1 MARNGSLAPVTEL
14 AGTQLSS
21 LLETLPGIAKVLR
34 SPVADAMVNLVKA
47 ASGQASFNLADAE
60 ELMRYAIRRNLIAAE
75 ESERVLAETREVLAS
90 GPRPVVKADPKPRK
104 AAAPVKAVVP
114 VKAAAP
120 AKAAAPVKAAPPA
133 RSVVVK
139 KGIKPLKL
147 KPSNA
152 KARAKPSKAVS
163 KNGRSPHRKK

>member
-60 ELMRYAIRRNLIAAE
+60 ELMRYAIRRNLIAAD

-104 AAAPVKAVVP
+104 VVAPVKAVVP

-120 AKAAAPVKAAPPA
+120 VKAAFPRAAAGPP
-133 RSVVVK
+133 SVACSVRAVH
-139 KGIKPLKL
+139 PL
-147 KPSNA
+147 
-152 KARAKPSKAVS
+152 
-163 KNGRSPHRKK
+163 G